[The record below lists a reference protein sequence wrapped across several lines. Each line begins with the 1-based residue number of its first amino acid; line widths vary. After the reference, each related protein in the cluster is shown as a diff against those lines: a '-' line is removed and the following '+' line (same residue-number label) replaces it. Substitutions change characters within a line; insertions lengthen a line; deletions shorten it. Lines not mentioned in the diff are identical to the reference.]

1 MPYRPLGPCS
11 FRGCPNRAVDRGRCA
26 LHPRPILRLPDPR
39 PSAAMRGYGA
49 EWRRIR
55 AEHLACHPYCATC
68 GAPGTHVDHV
78 VARER
83 GGTEDS
89 GNLQTLC
96 ARHHS
101 RKTAQLDGGFG
112 NRKKRR

>member
-1 MPYRPLGPCS
+1 
-11 FRGCPNRAVDRGRCA
+11 
-26 LHPRPILRLPDPR
+26 
-39 PSAAMRGYGA
+39 MRGYGA

-68 GAPGTHVDHV
+68 GAPGTHVDHA

-83 GGTEDS
+83 GGTDDV

-101 RKTAQLDGGFG
+101 RKTAQMDGGFG
-112 NRKKRR
+112 NRKRRR